1 MMAAYHATECVY
13 EVDADWV
20 DRTRYVYKAGP
31 ISVLTEV
38 LAPLAEAQP
47 KVQKALDFF
56 RKNGQAAPAAEAD
69 PSATCAPSADAVR
82 EAAQA
87 GPQPVPNP
95 VLYKHWNAIRADGI
109 SASQFIAFLQPLAD
123 LDGITVSYTYSG
135 EDCKEHVY
143 TRRREDEAAG
153 AAAQP
158 RANPLSEAIRK
169 GKLSKEK
176 ALTFAL
182 NEEGRVWIES
192 NFLDLK

>member
-1 MMAAYHATECVY
+1 MERRSAEIETVPHSLEAARSSRRERSSSTSS
-13 EVDADWV
+13 D
-20 DRTRYVYKAGP
+20 TR
-31 ISVLTEV
+31 SF
-38 LAPLAEAQP
+38 AEI
-47 KVQKALDFF
+47 VGDFF
-56 RKNGQAAPAAEAD
+56 RKNGQAAPAPEA
-69 PSATCAPSADAVR
+69 APSANTVR
-82 EAAQA
+82 EAAPA

-135 EDCKEHVY
+135 DDGKEHVY

>member
-1 MMAAYHATECVY
+1 MERRSAEIETVPHSLEAARSSRRERSSSSS
-13 EVDADWV
+13 D
-20 DRTRYVYKAGP
+20 TR
-31 ISVLTEV
+31 SF
-38 LAPLAEAQP
+38 AEI
-47 KVQKALDFF
+47 VGDFF
-56 RKNGQAAPAAEAD
+56 RKNGQAAPAAEAA
-69 PSATCAPSADAVR
+69 PSASSADAVR
-82 EAAQA
+82 ESAPA

-135 EDCKEHVY
+135 EDGKEHVY

-153 AAAQP
+153 ATAQP